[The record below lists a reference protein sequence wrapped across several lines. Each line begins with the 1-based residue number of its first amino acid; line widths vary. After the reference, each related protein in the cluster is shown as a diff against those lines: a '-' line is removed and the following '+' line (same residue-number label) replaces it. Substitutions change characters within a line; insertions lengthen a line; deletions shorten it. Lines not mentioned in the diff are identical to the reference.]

1 MVFLREKNYKK
12 FDCLKRITKSL
23 TSNELSSILKNIF
36 MIYIYIYILEV
47 CESLSKDSI
56 RGLI

>member
-36 MIYIYIYILEV
+36 MIYIYILEV